1 MNSIKM
7 TIDEVKNL
15 PPVNGYAIV
24 YRFSSIELVKLEDI
38 SWDFEEWSEA
48 YLFNDSEQIHVFRDN
63 DELKAVK
70 WTVDAGDTHFVD
82 RTYDITGK
90 FRAAG
95 NEITIREY
103 LSPDE
108 DGQAVVSFTRLISVR

>member
-1 MNSIKM
+1 MNSKNVM
-7 TIDEVKNL
+7 IDEVKSL
-15 PPVNGYAIV
+15 PPVNGYALV
-24 YRFSSIELVKLEDI
+24 YRFSSIELVKVEDV

-48 YLFNDSEQIHVFRDN
+48 YLFNDGEQIHVFRDN

-70 WTVDAGDTHFVD
+70 WTMDVEDTHFVD
-82 RTYDITGK
+82 RTYNITGK

-95 NEITIREY
+95 NEITIRDY

-108 DGQAVVSFTRLISVR
+108 DGQAVVSFTKLVSVR